1 MTPQT
6 GTAVPFRCTAAV
18 NDRPAIREALS
29 AAPSRITTGSAAV
42 PQN

>member
-6 GTAVPFRCTAAV
+6 GIAARCTAAV
-18 NDRPAIREALS
+18 NDSPINDALS
-29 AAPSRITTGSAAV
+29 AAPSRSVSGSAAV

>member
-6 GTAVPFRCTAAV
+6 GIAARCTAAV
-18 NDRPAIREALS
+18 NDSAEAIPGALS
-29 AAPSRITTGSAAV
+29 AAPGRLPNGSAAV